1 MKYLVTGGFGFIGSH
16 ITEYLIN
23 RGDSVIVIDNLNTGK
38 TKNLESVI
46 DKIKF
51 FKGDILD
58 SELLEKITKDVDG
71 VFHQAALASVQESFA
86 KPEEYHNVNVNGT
99 ENILKLAKQFGFKVV
114 YASSSSVYGNPKN
127 IPVKES
133 DERNPI
139 NPYAETKLKDEEL
152 AVSYSKL
159 GVNVIGL
166 RYFNV
171 FGNRQSKEYAGVIKL
186 FLERIRDKLPPKING
201 DGEQFRDFIHVSD
214 VVKANIMAMESDV
227 NHAFF
232 NVGTN
237 SSISILELAKTVIQ
251 AAGLNIEPIHG
262 PPLPGDVQKTLAD
275 IQLIK
280 EKISW
285 TPTIKLEDWIKR
297 VITSDM
303 IDEVWIEII
312 SDN

>member
-127 IPVKES
+127 IPIKES

-237 SSISILELAKTVIQ
+237 SSISIQIF
-251 AAGLNIEPIHG
+251 
-262 PPLPGDVQKTLAD
+262 
-275 IQLIK
+275 
-280 EKISW
+280 
-285 TPTIKLEDWIKR
+285 
-297 VITSDM
+297 
-303 IDEVWIEII
+303 
-312 SDN
+312 

>member
-237 SSISILELAKTVIQ
+237 SSISILELAKTVIH
-251 AAGLNIEPIHG
+251 ASGLNIQPIHG

-303 IDEVWIEII
+303 IDEV
-312 SDN
+312 